1 MALALCFALGCGEA
15 APDFV
20 VPLHRFVADAGG
32 SEASGSATLDR
43 DTRPV
48 LPGQPFAPRRPSGA
62 FRLEPEEP
70 GRWPRERRAYFES
83 PALHV
88 PEAAWL
94 EFAIGVLPDARSHGP
109 AEFVVSLC
117 EDDECAEIHAET
129 LDPAAPDGD
138 LWHERRVALSAFAGR
153 SLRFRF
159 ETRHRQPES
168 AWFTL
173 PVWGDPTL
181 HAAVNPPP
189 AGLDFVL
196 LSIDTLGA
204 RHLPTWGYERDT
216 APFIAELAARG
227 TVFDH
232 CVAPAT
238 TTGPSHM
245 TLFTSLPPTVH
256 QVMGALRH
264 RLPAGVGT
272 LAEALRRHGFATGAV
287 TGNGPLA
294 GARGFS
300 RGFGSYV
307 ENTRDE
313 LHAEQGQV
321 DVTFERGRAWLERN
335 PARRFFLFLHT
346 FQVHDPYAPP
356 EAYHALYREGETPPD
371 ARTARRQRGPARAR
385 EQAIRYDQEI
395 RYVDDEL
402 ARFFRALEAE
412 GFWEHTVFVLI
423 SDHGEAFGEHGS
435 GRHGPDPYEE
445 VLHVPCLFVGPGI
458 AEGLRVRT
466 PIGLADLM
474 PTLLE
479 LAGAEPPPG
488 LSGRSLARV
497 LRGEEVPDALRE
509 RPVFAGAF
517 SAGVL
522 SRMPFPHLSVRVG
535 SLKLVRRQL
544 GPDEYRFELYD
555 LDSDPGEQDDRF
567 DAADPEAREL
577 VDLLEAFDAESRW
590 RRGQIARGARIEGG
604 APGGAEREPDPLE
617 AEREARLRALGYL
630 E

>member
-1 MALALCFALGCGEA
+1 MGGPRARAALSLWLVLGCGEP
-15 APDFV
+15 APGAFEPV
-20 VPLHRFVADAGG
+20 HRFVDAAVG
-32 SEASGSATLDR
+32 APRSATLDR

-48 LPGQPFAPRRPSGA
+48 LPGQPFSPKHAAGV
-62 FRLEPEEP
+62 FRLEPEER
-70 GRWPRERRAYFES
+70 GRWPRERRAVFES
-83 PALHV
+83 PAQPV
-88 PEAAWL
+88 PDPAWL
-94 EFAIGVLPDARSHGP
+94 EFAVGILPDAHGHGP
-109 AEFVVSLC
+109 AAFRLSLC
-117 EDDECAEIHAET
+117 EGDDCEEVHAET
-129 LDPAAPDGD
+129 LDPAGPAGD

-153 SLRFRF
+153 SVRFRF
-159 ETRHRQPES
+159 EVRHEQPEA

-181 HAAVNPPP
+181 TTAREPAVSGP
-189 AGLDFVL
+189 DFVL

-216 APFIAELAARG
+216 APFIAALAERG
-227 TVFDH
+227 TVFER

-256 QVMGALRH
+256 QVMGALER
-264 RLPAGVGT
+264 RLPSGVGT
-272 LAEALRRHGFATGAV
+272 LAEALRRRGYATGAS

-294 GARGFS
+294 ASRGFA

-321 DVTFERGRAWLERN
+321 DVTFERGRAWLERK
-335 PARRFFLFLHT
+335 RGHRFFLFLHT

-356 EAYHALYREGETPPD
+356 VGYRSLWRGGEAPPD
-371 ARTARRQRGPARAR
+371 AKQARRLRGPARAR
-385 EQAIRYDQEI
+385 EQRIRYDQEI

-402 ARFFRALEAE
+402 AAFFRDLEQE
-412 GFWEHTVFVLI
+412 GLWEHTVFVLI
-423 SDHGEAFGEHGS
+423 SDHGEAFGQHGS

-466 PIGLADLM
+466 PVGLGDLM

-479 LAGAEPPPG
+479 LSGAELPPG
-488 LSGRSLARV
+488 LTGQSLAPL
-497 LRGEEVPDALRE
+497 LRGEAVPDALRE

-522 SRMPFPHLSVRVG
+522 RRMPFPHLSVRVG
-535 SLKLVRRQL
+535 ERKLVRRQL
-544 GPDEYRFELYD
+544 GPQDYRFELYD
-555 LDSDPGEQDDRF
+555 LASDPGEQNDRF
-567 DAADPEAREL
+567 DAGDPEAREL
-577 VDLLEAFDAESRW
+577 VALLEAFDAESL
-590 RRGQIARGARIEGG
+590 RRRNALD
-604 APGGAEREPDPLE
+604 PGGPTGAEADPLD